1 MFDGKKYLTRGVDRA
16 IPLEVQIFMW
26 QCIDNLK
33 VEKDYLQVFDL
44 SVENG
49 MQRVVHKQEV
59 PEYRNSYTLSVSRLV
74 HDVRVFVIDDG
85 EYSTMLLAEEY

>member
-44 SVENG
+44 SVEDG

-59 PEYRNSYTLSVSRLV
+59 PEYRHSYTLSVSGPV

>member
-1 MFDGKKYLTRGVDRA
+1 MFNGQRYLTRGVDKT

-26 QCIDNLK
+26 QCIDTLE
-33 VEKDYLQVFDL
+33 VDKDYLQVFDL

-49 MQRVVHKQEV
+49 IQKVIHKQEV
-59 PEYRNSYTLSVSRLV
+59 PEYQHTYSLCISNPVNA
-74 HDVRVFVIDDG
+74 RVFVIDEV

>member
-1 MFDGKKYLTRGVDRA
+1 VDRT

-33 VEKDYLQVFDL
+33 AEKDYLQVFDL

-49 MQRVVHKQEV
+49 MQRVIHKQEV
-59 PEYRNSYTLSVSRLV
+59 SEYRHSYTLGVSNPVNARI
-74 HDVRVFVIDDG
+74 FVIDDG

>member
-1 MFDGKKYLTRGVDRA
+1 MFNGQRYLTRGVDRT

-26 QCIDNLK
+26 QCIDTLE

-49 MQRVVHKQEV
+49 VQKVVHKQEV
-59 PEYRNSYTLSVSRLV
+59 PEYKHSYTLSVSRLV

>member
-1 MFDGKKYLTRGVDRA
+1 MFDKQRYLTKGVNA
-16 IPLEVQIFMW
+16 TIPLEVQIFMW

-49 MQRVVHKQEV
+49 IQKVIHKQEV
-59 PEYRNSYTLSVSRLV
+59 PEYRHSYTLKVSKPV

-85 EYSTMLLAEEY
+85 EYSTMLLAKEY